1 MFIKLT
7 TDTGKPLLLDTDR
20 IITALEHKEFTTIA
34 YEEPSKKGDYNTVI
48 TWGVRETVGEIL
60 EQIDEKEGASI

>member
-1 MFIKLT
+1 MFLKLT
-7 TDTGKPLLLDTDR
+7 TDTGRPLLLDLDR
-20 IITALEHKEFTTIA
+20 IVSVIEYENYTKIA
-34 YEEPSKKGDYNTVI
+34 TEEPSRKGDYNTVI